1 MASKSHCK
9 HSMNG
14 SAIEIILSTVFIV
27 ADINYFRRPDMMKD
41 IVPSKY
47 FIDMIHCGLQNVRF

>member
-1 MASKSHCK
+1 
-9 HSMNG
+9 MNG

-27 ADINYFRRPDMMKD
+27 ADINYFRRPDIMED

-47 FIDMIHCGLQNVRF
+47 FIDMIRCGLQNVRF